1 MASESKSKSSN
12 NTNTNKNT
20 TKRKQRYFPFNTSVV
35 PGFFITCDGGRER
48 QAFHE
53 SIIVINSAISR
64 PSTLFEMI
72 RDYEQATMDLQRLV
86 SLLMKQ
92 VEDKANQSGA
102 SDRMS
107 SVNELRQA
115 EQWFL

>member
-1 MASESKSKSSN
+1 MA
-12 NTNTNKNT
+12 
-20 TKRKQRYFPFNTSVV
+20 RQFVCKQL
-35 PGFFITCDGGRER
+35 FIVLILL
-48 QAFHE
+48 Q
-53 SIIVINSAISR
+53 AISR
-64 PSTLFEMI
+64 RSTLFEMI